1 MIKTQIRNLEDRM
14 KKTIVNLEEELK
26 VLRAGRANPA
36 ILDKIEVEY
45 YGGMVPVSQVAN
57 ISVPEPRIIMITPWE
72 KSTLK
77 DIEKSINASDLNL
90 NPNNDGKVIR
100 LIIPE
105 LTEETRKNLV
115 KVVNKKG
122 EEAKIAIRV
131 IRRDAIE
138 EIRKFKDDI
147 SEDLVKKGEE
157 DVQEKVDEYI
167 KKVDKITDEKE
178 KEIMAV

>member
-1 MIKTQIRNLEDRM
+1 MIKKPIRNLEDRM
-14 KKTIVNLEEELK
+14 KKTILNLEEELK

-77 DIEKSINASDLNL
+77 NIEKSINASDLNL

-147 SEDLVKKGEE
+147 SEDLVKKGED

-167 KKVDKITDEKE
+167 KKVDAITDEKE

>member
-1 MIKTQIRNLEDRM
+1 MINKQIRTLESRM
-14 KKTIVNLEEELK
+14 KKTIANLEEELK

-45 YGGMVPVSQVAN
+45 YGGMVPINQVAN
-57 ISVPEPRIIMITPWE
+57 ISVPEARIIMITPWE
-72 KSTLK
+72 QSTLK
-77 DIEKSINASDLNL
+77 NIEKAINASDLNL
-90 NPNNDGKVIR
+90 NPNNDGKVVR
-100 LIIPE
+100 LVIPE

-138 EIRKFKDDI
+138 AIRKLKDDI
-147 SEDLVKKGEE
+147 SEDLIKKGEE
-157 DVQEKVDEYI
+157 DVQDKVDEYI
-167 KKVDKITDEKE
+167 KIVDKTTDEKE
-178 KEIMAV
+178 KEIMSV